1 MAKKREIVAVSFYRD
16 WWDMLNEPAVTTE
29 EQLAIVRAI
38 LAYAFDGVK
47 PDKSDRTMFFAT
59 FGALKRI
66 DRDNDKRSNDV
77 ERVLRNRAKQNE
89 TKRNRAKQCETSVTE
104 RNNAEHAPNSYIVNN
119 EIVNSNEKENIKE
132 KEKRFTPPTLE
143 DVQAYCESNSI
154 IMDAAAFY
162 DHFTSNGW
170 KVSGRAAMKDWKAAA
185 RNWAR
190 RENQYKQN
198 NNGTNNTD
206 TDAEFYARVASG
218 LATMPD

>member
-16 WWDMLNEPAVTTE
+16 WWEFINEPTVTPD
-29 EQLAIVRAI
+29 EQLAILRAI

-47 PDKSDRTMFFAT
+47 PDATDRTTYFAT
-59 FGALKRI
+59 FGAIKRI
-66 DRDNDKRSNDV
+66 ERDNEKRSDEV
-77 ERVLRNRAKQNE
+77 ERVLHYKAKHSVTNRNNTEQSV
-89 TKRNRAKQCETSVTE
+89 TKRNNTE
-104 RNNAEHAPNSYIVNN
+104 QPTNNYIINN
-119 EIVNSNEKENIKE
+119 EIINSKEKENIKE
-132 KEKRFTPPTLE
+132 KEKRFKPPTLDE
-143 DVQAYCESNSI
+143 VQAYCEENSI

-162 DHFTSNGW
+162 DHYTSNGW

-198 NNGTNNTD
+198 NGTNNTD

>member
-16 WWDMLNEPAVTTE
+16 WWDMLNEPAVTPE

-59 FGALKRI
+59 FGAIKRI
-66 DRDNDKRSNDV
+66 DRDN
-77 ERVLRNRAKQNE
+77 ERRDAETAKKQKQRNAAGQS
-89 TKRNRAKQCETSVTE
+89 ETSRDKQGQAGTSGDNTGQTP
-104 RNNAEHAPNSYIVNN
+104 NNYIVNN

-132 KEKRFTPPTLE
+132 KRFTPPTLDE
-143 DVQAYCESNSI
+143 VQAYCEANSI

-162 DHFTSNGW
+162 DYFSSNGW

-190 RENQYKQN
+190 REQQYKQN

>member
-16 WWDMLNEPAVTTE
+16 WWDMLNEPAVTPE

-66 DRDNDKRSNDV
+66 DRDNERRDAETVKKQKQRNAAGQSGTIGDKQGQSG
-77 ERVLRNRAKQNE
+77 
-89 TKRNRAKQCETSVTE
+89 TSGDTTG
-104 RNNAEHAPNSYIVNN
+104 HAPNNYIINN
-119 EIVNSNEKENIKE
+119 DIVNSNEKENIKE
-132 KEKRFTPPTLE
+132 KGKHFTPPTLDE
-143 DVQAYCESNSI
+143 VQAYCEANSI

-190 RENQYKQN
+190 REPQYKQN
-198 NNGTNNTD
+198 NNGTNNSS
-206 TDAEFYARVASG
+206 TDADFYARVANG

>member
-16 WWDMLNEPAVTTE
+16 WWDMLNEPAVTPD

-66 DRDNDKRSNDV
+66 DRDNDRRDADV
-77 ERVLRNRAKQNE
+77 ERVLRNRAKQCE
-89 TKRNRAKQCETSVTE
+89 TKRNKAKQSETSVTE
-104 RNNAEHAPNSYIVNN
+104 RNNAKQTSNNYIINN
-119 EIVNSNEKENIKE
+119 DIVNSKEKENI
-132 KEKRFTPPTLE
+132 KEKRFTPPTLDE
-143 DVQAYCESNSI
+143 VQAYCEANSI

-162 DHFTSNGW
+162 DYFSSNGW

-198 NNGTNNTD
+198 NGTNNTSS
-206 TDAEFYARVASG
+206 DAEFYARVANG

>member
-16 WWDMLNEPAVTTE
+16 WWEFINEPTITPD
-29 EQLAIVRAI
+29 EQLAILRAI

-47 PDKSDRTMFFAT
+47 PDATDRTTYFAT

-119 EIVNSNEKENIKE
+119 EIVNSKEKENI
-132 KEKRFTPPTLE
+132 KEKRFTPPTLDE
-143 DVQAYCESNSI
+143 VQAYCEANSI

-170 KVSGRAAMKDWKAAA
+170 KVSGRAEMKDWKAAA

-198 NNGTNNTD
+198 NNGTNNSS
-206 TDAEFYARVASG
+206 TDADFYARVANG

>member
-16 WWDMLNEPAVTTE
+16 WWDMLNEPAVTPE

-59 FGALKRI
+59 FGAIKRI
-66 DRDNDKRSNDV
+66 DRDN
-77 ERVLRNRAKQNE
+77 ERRDAETAKKQKQRNAAGQS
-89 TKRNRAKQCETSVTE
+89 ETSRDKQGQAGTSGDNTGQTP
-104 RNNAEHAPNSYIVNN
+104 NNYIVNN

-132 KEKRFTPPTLE
+132 KRFTPPTLE
-143 DVQAYCESNSI
+143 EVQAYCEANSI

-162 DHFTSNGW
+162 DYFSSNGW

-190 RENQYKQN
+190 REQQYKQN